1 MTRQEAEWSQALMSV
16 RSREEGSESRLFALV
31 YEELR
36 SIARRKM
43 GGERTDHIL
52 QTTALVNEAYLR
64 MVGREQQDWEGRRH
78 FLGAAAE
85 SMRRILVDQARSRD
99 RLKRGGGWKRAPI
112 DPAAVAI
119 EQDPDLLALDEALD
133 AFSSIDERKSLV
145 VKLRY
150 FVGLSIEEIA
160 EVLQVSPR
168 TVKED
173 WRVARLWLRRE
184 MEKGDTQA

>member
-1 MTRQEAEWSQALMSV
+1 MTRQEAEWARALTSV
-16 RSREEGSESRLFALV
+16 RSREAGSESRLFALV

-36 SIARRKM
+36 AIAHRKM
-43 GGERTDHIL
+43 GGERSGHIL

-64 MVGREQQDWEGRRH
+64 MVGREKQDWEGRRH

-112 DPAAVAI
+112 DPASLAI
-119 EQDPDLLALDEALD
+119 ERDPDLLALDDALENF
-133 AFSSIDERKSLV
+133 AALDERKSLV

-173 WRVARLWLRRE
+173 WRIARLWLRRE
-184 MEKGDTQA
+184 IEKGDTQA

>member
-43 GGERTDHIL
+43 GGERADHIL

>member
-1 MTRQEAEWSQALMSV
+1 
-16 RSREEGSESRLFALV
+16 
-31 YEELR
+31 
-36 SIARRKM
+36 
-43 GGERTDHIL
+43 
-52 QTTALVNEAYLR
+52 
-64 MVGREQQDWEGRRH
+64 MVGREKQDWEGRRH

-112 DPAAVAI
+112 DPASLAI
-119 EQDPDLLALDEALD
+119 ERDPDLLALDDALENF
-133 AFSSIDERKSLV
+133 AALDERKSLV

-173 WRVARLWLRRE
+173 WRIARLWLRRE
-184 MEKGDTQA
+184 IEKGDTQA

>member
-1 MTRQEAEWSQALMSV
+1 MTRQEAEWSQALLSV
-16 RSREEGSESRLFALV
+16 RSQEEGSESRLFALV

-43 GGERTDHIL
+43 GGERADHIL

-173 WRVARLWLRRE
+173 WRIARLWLRRE

>member
-43 GGERTDHIL
+43 GGERADHIL

-173 WRVARLWLRRE
+173 WRIARLWLRRE